1 MKFLKRKTRV
11 ALARLALSLML
22 FGGLGVVAP
31 MVFGSSITAEASST
45 PKPSEEPK
53 SYEEQLNE
61 AQKEYDDKNIKN
73 LSKDIEPGANDLT
86 NMLSSP
92 FIYVL
97 NAIMY
102 VALSLINAYFFVQT
116 CFDIAFLTAPG
127 FRETLSGN
135 QDNEGGSG
143 KVARAV
149 NGLISE
155 AALNAVG
162 YNKSADNKRHIECNE
177 MAKEVDWKGWLIRRL
192 VMFISMMAYLAL
204 LMMGLVSSFVSLF
217 TKIGYA
223 IVQAV
228 MKLLGGS

>member
-1 MKFLKRKTRV
+1 MEILKKKTRV
-11 ALARLALSLML
+11 ALARLSLSLML
-22 FGGLGVVAP
+22 FGGLGVITPV
-31 MVFGSSITAEASST
+31 VFGTSITVEAEET
-45 PKPSEEPK
+45 PQPTPQT
-53 SYEEQLNE
+53 YEEQLE
-61 AQKEYDDKNIKN
+61 QAGKATGKPVVDD
-73 LSKDIEPGANDLT
+73 LAKDINPHETDLS
-86 NMLSSP
+86 NMLASP

-127 FRETLSGN
+127 FRETLSGH
-135 QDNEGGSG
+135 QDDEGGRG
-143 KVARAV
+143 KAARVA